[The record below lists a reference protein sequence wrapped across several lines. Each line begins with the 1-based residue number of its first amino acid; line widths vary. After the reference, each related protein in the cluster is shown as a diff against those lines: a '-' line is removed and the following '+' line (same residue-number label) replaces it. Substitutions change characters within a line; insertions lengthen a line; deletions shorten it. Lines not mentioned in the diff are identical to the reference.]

1 VDLLAVRG
9 YLLLVPATSSDT
21 SADRLDQILDG
32 ATAASGPFD
41 RLSSRERGSM
51 LVALADALEASAA
64 VLVPVAALETHLPD
78 ARLEGELLRT
88 TYQLRL
94 FADVLADGSY
104 LDATIDTA
112 DPQMAPVPQPDLR
125 RILGP
130 IGPVLVFAASNFPF
144 AFSVA
149 GGDTAS
155 ALAAGCPVV
164 LKAHPGHPRLLAL
177 TGEVVAEAL
186 AAAGAPMGAF
196 AVMTGVDNGRIA
208 LLDPRIRA
216 AAFTGSLSAGR
227 ALFDLAMSRETP
239 IPFYGE
245 LGSLNPVFVTPD
257 AAERR
262 AAEIADGYVNSF
274 TLGVGQFCTKPGL
287 LFVPAGSSVLERLA
301 ELVRAA
307 PNGEMLNDRLRDAYL
322 SALSDL
328 SALPGVRTVVNASG
342 EDGSVGATLLAATV
356 PALLA
361 DPHAMLSECFGPA
374 AIVIEYEDVEQVLA
388 AADAFE
394 GSLTAT
400 VHGEPD
406 ENELVDGLLTRMR
419 DRVGRIIWNGWPT
432 GVAVTWAMHHGGP
445 YPATT
450 APLHT
455 SVGATAI
462 RRFLRPVTYQSLPQE
477 LLPTALRDRNDL
489 GIPRR
494 VNGHIT
500 TADVPAET

>member
-1 VDLLAVRG
+1 
-9 YLLLVPATSSDT
+9 
-21 SADRLDQILDG
+21 
-32 ATAASGPFD
+32 
-41 RLSSRERGSM
+41 M
-51 LVALADALEASAA
+51 LVALADALDAA
-64 VLVPVAALETHLPD
+64 APDLLPVAARETHLPD
-78 ARLEGELLRT
+78 ARLEGELART

-94 FADVLADGSY
+94 FADVLAEGSY
-104 LDATIDTA
+104 LDATIDTP
-112 DPQMAPVPQPDLR
+112 DPRLAPVPRPDLR
-125 RILGP
+125 RMLVP

-164 LKAHPGHPRLLAL
+164 LKAHPGHPRLSAL
-177 TGEVVAEAL
+177 TGDVVGEAL
-186 AAAGAPMGAF
+186 TAAGAPADAF
-196 AVMTGVDNGRIA
+196 AVVTGVDNGRVA
-208 LLDPRIRA
+208 LLDARIRA

-245 LGSLNPVFVTPD
+245 LGSLNPVFVTPG

-262 AAEIADGYVNSF
+262 AADIADGYVSSF

-287 LFVPAGSSVLERLA
+287 LFLPSGSSLLERLA
-301 ELVRAA
+301 ERVRAA
-307 PNGEMLNDRLRDAYL
+307 PNGEMLNDRLRQGYL

-328 SALPGVRTVVNASG
+328 SATPGVRTLVDAASG
-342 EDGSVGATLLAATV
+342 EDGAVGAALLAATV
-356 PALLA
+356 PELLA
-361 DPHAMLSECFGPA
+361 DPHAMLTECFGPA
-374 AIVIEYEDVEQVLA
+374 SIVIEYAGVEQLLA

-394 GSLTAT
+394 GSLTASI
-400 VHGEPD
+400 HGEPD
-406 ENELVDGLLTRMR
+406 ESGLVNELLARMR
-419 DRVGRIIWNGWPT
+419 DRAGRIIWNGWPT
-432 GVAVTWAMHHGGP
+432 GVAVAWAMHHGGP

-462 RRFLRPVTYQSLPQE
+462 QRFLRPVAYQSLPPE

-489 GIPRR
+489 SIPRR
-494 VNGHIT
+494 VDGRIT
-500 TADVPAET
+500 TADVPAEN